1 MFDYKVSFVCQNMKA
16 SVVYCEF
23 NLKLTFLICCNL
35 QDVEAEE
42 VVVDE
47 EEEVRFI
54 EWMIIYNIYDDAQHL
69 PQFILLH

>member
-23 NLKLTFLICCNL
+23 NLKMTFLICCNL

-47 EEEVRFI
+47 EEEVRF
-54 EWMIIYNIYDDAQHL
+54 MYG
-69 PQFILLH
+69 